1 MRSVNIK
8 LPVWA
13 LVLVTVVLTAMV
25 TATTVVASSG
35 RSPGDNRHD
44 DVYHRNDAY
53 NKAKALYPDPHP
65 VNFPM
70 RKQLVDMTNRED
82 KVNHPFYIYVL
93 SFTGQYIGYY
103 VGKFAPENS
112 CNFLSSTE
120 DIYHGD
126 KADVKMQAPS
136 YDGVYY
142 GNSACNEQFFFD
154 VTTNALIKIGN
165 LSYVVSDQP
174 LKVNAPRIVAR

>member
-13 LVLVTVVLTAMV
+13 LVLITIVLTAMV

-35 RSPGDNRHD
+35 RSPSDNRKD
-44 DVYHRNDAY
+44 AVESRNTAF
-53 NKAKALYPDPHP
+53 NTAKGLYPDPHP

-70 RKQLVDMTNRED
+70 RKQLLEMTNRED
-82 KVNHPFYIYVL
+82 KINHPYYIYVL

-120 DIYHGD
+120 DIYSND
-126 KADVKMQAPS
+126 KGVVKMQSPS

-142 GNSACNEQFFFD
+142 GASSCNEQFFFD
-154 VTTNALIKIGN
+154 VTTNALIKVGN